1 MKKILWIGSLL
12 LWLLCLGA
20 QEADRQKFRLIHA
33 DRMYMSNQ
41 QTAQILDLNGNVHFF
56 YGDTEFQSDRALI
69 LDTQKIARLSGNV
82 IVQNDS
88 LHLVAD
94 SLAYYRI
101 PQVLN
106 MGGRVKLN
114 QRTKD
119 GFVRWMQGDH
129 AIYDQGKDTFTVWS
143 RVKAYDQKENANAR
157 CGYGF
162 WDRPNGYAF
171 LIEEPEVV
179 AGVEDTLTIKADKM
193 EFYEGEGKLIATF
206 NVRTDSR
213 DYHATSDFLIYFSE
227 EEKAVFL
234 GEPKFQNNFA
244 TAEATEF
251 QLYFTEQEL
260 RRVVLVDSCLVHFS
274 AEENMPRENWVRAR
288 DIVLNF
294 FDGRILD
301 FSADA
306 QVSYYFLQE
315 ESEKQD
321 FFINAA
327 EGDRLRAKFD
337 ADNKLR
343 LMDMGGNIRGSY
355 RFKNDS

>member
-12 LWLLCLGA
+12 LVLLSLS
-20 QEADRQKFRLIHA
+20 ADETERQKFKLIHA
-33 DRMYMSNQ
+33 DRMYMSNVE
-41 QTAQILDLNGNVHFF
+41 TAQILDLTGNVHFF
-56 YGDTEFQSDRALI
+56 YGDTEFRGNRALI
-69 LDTQKIARLSGNV
+69 LDTQKIARLTGNV
-82 IVQNDS
+82 VVQNDS

-106 MGGRVKLN
+106 LGGRVKLT

-119 GFVRWMQGDH
+119 GFVRHMEGDH

-143 RVKAYDQKENANAR
+143 RVRAYDQKENANAK

-179 AGVEDTLTIKADKM
+179 TGVEDTLIIKADKM
-193 EFYEGEGKLIATF
+193 ELYEEEGKLIATF
-206 NVRTDSR
+206 NVRTDSK

-234 GEPKFQNNFA
+234 GEPKFENNFA
-244 TAEATEF
+244 TAEAIEF
-251 QLYFTEQEL
+251 QVYFKEQEL
-260 RRVVLVDSCLVHFS
+260 TQVVLVDSCLVQFA
-274 AEENMPRENWVRAR
+274 AEENEERNNWVRAQ

-294 FDGRILD
+294 AEGRILD

-306 QVSYYFLQE
+306 RVSYYFLQE
-315 ESEKQD
+315 EGEKQD

-327 EGDRLRAKFD
+327 DGDRLKAKFD
-337 ADNKLR
+337 EDNKLR
-343 LMDMGGNIRGSY
+343 LMDMGGNIRGTY